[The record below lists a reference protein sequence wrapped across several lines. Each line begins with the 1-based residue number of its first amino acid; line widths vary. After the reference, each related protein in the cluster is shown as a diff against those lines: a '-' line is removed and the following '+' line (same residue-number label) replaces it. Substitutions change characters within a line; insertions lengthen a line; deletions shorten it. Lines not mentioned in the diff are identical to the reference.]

1 MRSSTA
7 RNGVEGTEAW
17 SQRSHRGRKKP
28 MYEFPDLSN
37 REVLYKG
44 RRFVVFA
51 VNKERPFD
59 GYGEDGEC
67 DFVVWDGK
75 DPAGVI
81 SCGKVTSQGVFR
93 GSLGWFS
100 HVDIDVD
107 DAPSPREFVAN
118 SHKKAEWYFKTIG
131 L

>member
-1 MRSSTA
+1 
-7 RNGVEGTEAW
+7 
-17 SQRSHRGRKKP
+17 
-28 MYEFPDLSN
+28 MYTFPDLSN

-51 VNKERPFD
+51 VSKKRPFD
-59 GYGEDGEC
+59 GYGEDGKC

-75 DPAGVI
+75 DPAEVI
-81 SCGKVTSQGVFR
+81 SCGKVTRQGVFR
-93 GSLGWFS
+93 GSLAFS

-118 SHKKAEWYFKTIG
+118 SQKKAESYFKGIG